1 MDFLE
6 KIDKSFYN
14 FSEFYHLD
22 SVPRKKILFIVFF
35 HWILYICSFYKR
47 STYDTIC

>member
-22 SVPRKKILFIVFF
+22 SVPKEKNFIYSIFSLDSLYLQFLQKINV
-35 HWILYICSFYKR
+35 
-47 STYDTIC
+47 